1 MISNQENFD
10 RCKIEWDLDRLYGDL
25 AVAKDKISF
34 NLHYSKGL
42 TETEKLHLRGLLC
55 GYSPTEIATKLFKK
69 KQGVQVDLCKTV
81 YKYVKELVRNS
92 ADSVENWRDIAVWL
106 EQAGYKTVVENV
118 NQNNID
124 WGEAPEIT
132 AFYGRTTELATL
144 QQWIV
149 QDDHCRLVGLL
160 GMGGIGK
167 TALSV
172 ELVKQIANDFDRIV
186 WRSLWDAPPLDTL
199 IAGLRLFDID
209 SASQQTPLS
218 QLLDYLT
225 TEHCLLVLDGVEAI
239 MSQDHPGAYLETHQD
254 YGELFKQL
262 ATVRHQ
268 SCIVLV
274 SREKPR
280 ELLVCEGQQ
289 SIRRSLQLG
298 SMEVEGKRILQE
310 WGLPNEADLLDKL
323 VQLYSGNPF
332 ALQMM
337 ANIIQEVFGGDIKN
351 FLKLNTTFIDREMW
365 AILTQQFVR
374 LSELEKEVM
383 QVLADSSERLSAI
396 ELADL
401 PQFVNDKSHLIAAL
415 DSLNSRSLIDKSLN
429 TSKVIF
435 SLQPIVKRYIK
446 KVNSTTTKLSYQPI
460 S

>member
-1 MISNQENFD
+1 MSGNQENFD
-10 RCKIEWDLDRLYGDL
+10 QAEIEWNLDQLYGDL
-25 AVAKDKISF
+25 AIAKGKISF

-81 YKYVKELVRNS
+81 YKYVKELVGNS
-92 ADSVENWRDIAVWL
+92 ADSVENWRDITVWL
-106 EQAGYKTVVENV
+106 EQAGYKNMVEDANE
-118 NQNNID
+118 NNID
-124 WGEAPEIT
+124 WGEAPEIN

-144 QQWIV
+144 QKWIV
-149 QDDHCRLVGLL
+149 QDHCRLVGLL

-172 ELVKQIANDFDRIV
+172 ELVKQIADDFDRVV

-209 SASQQTPLS
+209 SVSLQTPLS
-218 QLLDYLT
+218 QLVDYLST
-225 TEHCLLVLDGVEAI
+225 QHCLLVLDGVEAI
-239 MSQDHPGAYLETHQD
+239 MSQTHPGTYLETHQD

-262 ATVRHQ
+262 GTVYHR

-280 ELLVCEGQQ
+280 ELLVGEGQQ
-289 SIRRSLQLG
+289 SMRRSLQLG
-298 SMEVEGKRILQE
+298 SLEVEGKKILQE

-337 ANIIQEVFGGDIKN
+337 ANIIHEVFGGDIKN

-383 QVLADSSERLSAI
+383 QVLANSSERLSAI

-401 PQFVNDKSHLIAAL
+401 PQFVDAKSHLIAAL
-415 DSLNSRSLIDKSLN
+415 DSLNRRSLIDKSLN
-429 TSKVIF
+429 TNKVIF
-435 SLQPIVKRYIK
+435 SLQPIVRRYIK
-446 KVNSTTTKLSYQPI
+446 KVNNTTAK
-460 S
+460 

>member
-1 MISNQENFD
+1 MSGNQENFD
-10 RCKIEWDLDRLYGDL
+10 RAEIDWNLDQLYGDL
-25 AVAKDKISF
+25 AIAKDKISF

-81 YKYVKELVRNS
+81 YKYVKELVGNS
-92 ADSVENWRDIAVWL
+92 ADSVENWRDITVWL
-106 EQAGYKTVVENV
+106 EQAGYKNAVKDANE
-118 NQNNID
+118 NNID

-144 QQWIV
+144 QKWIV
-149 QDDHCRLVGLL
+149 QDHCRLVGLL

-172 ELVKQIANDFDRIV
+172 ELVKQIADDFDRVV

-199 IAGLRLFDID
+199 IAGLRLFDIN
-209 SASQQTPLS
+209 SVSQQTPLS
-218 QLLDYLT
+218 QLVDYLST
-225 TEHCLLVLDGVEAI
+225 QHCLLVLDGVEAI
-239 MSQDHPGAYLETHQD
+239 MSQTHPGAYLETHQD
-254 YGELFKQL
+254 YSELFKQL
-262 ATVRHQ
+262 GTVCHR

-280 ELLVCEGQQ
+280 ELLVGEGQQ
-289 SIRRSLQLG
+289 SMRRSLQLG
-298 SMEVEGKRILQE
+298 SMEVEGKKILQE

-337 ANIIQEVFGGDIKN
+337 ANIIQEVFGGDIRN

-365 AILTQQFVR
+365 AILTQQFAR

-383 QVLADSSERLSAI
+383 QVLANSSERLSAI

-401 PQFVNDKSHLIAAL
+401 PQFINTKSHLIAAL
-415 DSLNSRSLIDKSLN
+415 DSLNRRSLIDKSLN
-429 TSKVIF
+429 TNKVIF
-435 SLQPIVKRYIK
+435 SLQPIVRRYIK
-446 KVNSTTTKLSYQPI
+446 KVNNINAK
-460 S
+460 